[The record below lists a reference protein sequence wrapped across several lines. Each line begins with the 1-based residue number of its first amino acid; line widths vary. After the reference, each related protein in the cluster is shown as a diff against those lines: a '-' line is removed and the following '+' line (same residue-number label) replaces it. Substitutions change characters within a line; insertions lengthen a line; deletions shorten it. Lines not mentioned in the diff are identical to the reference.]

1 MRHHRI
7 DLVLAIWL
15 DLLRTRIQHTTL
27 ARVDGT
33 NLLYRRLLSLFW
45 HTYHSPCNI
54 ERLLALGH
62 ALVGA
67 WDSVVCIIAS
77 LAFGVLLLV
86 IDGIIIARKEYPI
99 LVS

>member
-1 MRHHRI
+1 M
-7 DLVLAIWL
+7 
-15 DLLRTRIQHTTL
+15 
-27 ARVDGT
+27 
-33 NLLYRRLLSLFW
+33 
-45 HTYHSPCNI
+45 
-54 ERLLALGH
+54 GH

-67 WDSVVCIIAS
+67 WDLVVCIIAS